1 MSVMEVG
8 LDGET
13 AVIAEL
19 VESLRAKYPQA
30 DPQGV
35 SELVH
40 SLWAKF
46 DGARFRDFI
55 PVLVEHSA
63 RETLTNA
70 AGPSWST

>member
-1 MSVMEVG
+1 MEVG
-8 LDGET
+8 SDGET

-19 VESLRAKYPQA
+19 VESLRGKYPQA

-35 SELVH
+35 SGLVH

-46 DGARFRDFI
+46 DGARIRDFI

-63 RETLTNA
+63 RETLTNGTA
-70 AGPSWST
+70 PNWST

>member
-1 MSVMEVG
+1 MEVG

-35 SELVH
+35 NELVH

-70 AGPSWST
+70 AGLSWST